1 MDRLMEKLALS
12 KAIMDK
18 ADGIKSSNSL
28 NGGLPPTSLQQLNA
42 PETFNIPNVKY
53 NIPSEFL
60 GESQQRNQPFVSN
73 EPREN
78 TKPVGVPT
86 VDAIKNSK
94 LPDEIKRL
102 MMEHPIAQPQSQTP
116 TISNELIEK
125 ASRLM
130 KKNEGS
136 YIPESA
142 KPKQQTQQTQS
153 STSGID
159 YNLIKKMINE
169 AVNEALHE
177 NGLITESSEKSNE
190 VFTFKVGKHVFEG
203 KVTKIKKLSQP
214 PFILRLKL
222 LYFKKIY

>member
-1 MDRLMEKLALS
+1 MEKLALS

-42 PETFNIPNVKY
+42 PETFNVPNAKY

-60 GESQQRNQPFVSN
+60 GESQQKNQPFVSN

-86 VDAIKNSK
+86 VEAIKNSK

-102 MMEHPIAQPQSQTP
+102 MMEHPIAQPQQQTT

-130 KKNEGS
+130 GTNKEN
-136 YIPESA
+136 YIPEST
-142 KPKQQTQQTQS
+142 KPKQQTQPT
-153 STSGID
+153 TGGID
-159 YNLIKKMINE
+159 YKLIKKMINE

-203 KVTKIKKLSQP
+203 KVTKIKKLS
-214 PFILRLKL
+214 
-222 LYFKKIY
+222 

>member
-1 MDRLMEKLALS
+1 MSNLMEKLALS

-18 ADGIKSSNSL
+18 ADGIKNSNSM
-28 NGGLPPTSLQQLNA
+28 NGGLPPTSLQQFDA
-42 PETFNIPNVKY
+42 PAAKY
-53 NIPSEFL
+53 NIPAEFL
-60 GESQQRNQPFVSN
+60 QESEQTQQPYISN
-73 EPREN
+73 VPREN

-102 MMEHPIAQPQSQTP
+102 MMEHPIGQPQQQNT
-116 TISNELIEK
+116 TISNDLIER

-130 KKNEGS
+130 GANKEG

-142 KPKQQTQQTQS
+142 KPKQQTQQPQS
-153 STSGID
+153 SVSGID
-159 YNLIKKMINE
+159 YKLIKKMINE

-190 VFTFKVGKHVFEG
+190 VFSFKVGKHIFEG
-203 KVTKIKKLSQP
+203 KVTKIKKLS
-214 PFILRLKL
+214 
-222 LYFKKIY
+222 

>member
-130 KKNEGS
+130 KKNEGN

-203 KVTKIKKLSQP
+203 KVTKIKKLS
-214 PFILRLKL
+214 
-222 LYFKKIY
+222 

>member
-1 MDRLMEKLALS
+1 MEKLALS

-18 ADGIKSSNSL
+18 ADGIKSSNSM
-28 NGGLPPTSLQQLNA
+28 NGGLPPTSLQQLNM
-42 PETFNIPNVKY
+42 PETFNTPNVKY

-60 GESQQRNQPFVSN
+60 QESEQTQQPYLSN
-73 EPREN
+73 IPREN

-102 MMEHPIAQPQSQTP
+102 MIENPIAQPQQQQST

-130 KKNEGS
+130 KQGNQN

-142 KPKQQTQQTQS
+142 KPKQQTQQSQS
-153 STSGID
+153 PASGIN
-159 YNLIKKMINE
+159 YKLIKQMINE
-169 AVNEALHE
+169 AVTEALHE

-190 VFTFKVGKHVFEG
+190 IFIFKVGKHVFEG
-203 KVTKIKKLSQP
+203 KVTKIKKLS
-214 PFILRLKL
+214 
-222 LYFKKIY
+222 

>member
-1 MDRLMEKLALS
+1 MEKLALS

-18 ADGIKSSNSL
+18 ADGIKSSNSM

-42 PETFNIPNVKY
+42 PETFNVPAAKY

-60 GESQQRNQPFVSN
+60 QEESSVNQPYLSAA
-73 EPREN
+73 PREN

-94 LPDEIKRL
+94 LPEEIKRL
-102 MMEHPIAQPQSQTP
+102 MMEHPIAQAQQPQM

-130 KKNEGS
+130 KENGG

-142 KPKQQTQQTQS
+142 KEKSTQQQPQQQQHS
-153 STSGID
+153 VGGID
-159 YNLIKKMINE
+159 YKLIKKMINE
-169 AVNEALHE
+169 AVNDALKE
-177 NGLITESSEKSNE
+177 NGLLTESSEKSNE
-190 VFTFKVGKHVFEG
+190 IFSFKVGKHIFEG
-203 KVTKIKKLSQP
+203 KVTKIKKLS
-214 PFILRLKL
+214 
-222 LYFKKIY
+222 

>member
-102 MMEHPIAQPQSQTP
+102 MMEHPIAQPQSQTT

-130 KKNEGS
+130 KKNEGN

-203 KVTKIKKLSQP
+203 KVTKIKKLS
-214 PFILRLKL
+214 
-222 LYFKKIY
+222 

>member
-1 MDRLMEKLALS
+1 MEKLALS

-18 ADGIKSSNSL
+18 ADRIKGSNSM
-28 NGGLPPTSLQQLNA
+28 NGGLPPTSLQQLNS
-42 PETFNIPNVKY
+42 PETFDIPTAKY
-53 NIPSEFL
+53 NIPAEFL
-60 GESQQRNQPFVSN
+60 QETQQTQQPYLSN
-73 EPREN
+73 IPREN

-102 MMEHPIAQPQSQTP
+102 MMEHPISQPQQQTA

-125 ASRLM
+125 AARLM
-130 KKNEGS
+130 NQNKES

-142 KPKQQTQQTQS
+142 KPKQQTQQSQPS
-153 STSGID
+153 VGGID
-159 YNLIKKMINE
+159 YKLIKKMINE

-190 VFTFKVGKHVFEG
+190 IFSFKVGKHIFEG
-203 KVTKIKKLSQP
+203 KVTKIKKLS
-214 PFILRLKL
+214 
-222 LYFKKIY
+222 